1 MRKIIVTAS
10 KTYFGVVVPQL
21 DLGVFPTF
29 CGETSTHIEKTES
42 ASK

>member
-1 MRKIIVTAS
+1 LMGS
-10 KTYFGVVVPQL
+10 FSN
-21 DLGVFPTF
+21 F